1 MEGKTL
7 LRVTIVVLCLAV
19 TGLGYQNSNGDNSD
33 VVPIATRAA
42 CDGGAPDC
50 TASLGQT
57 ARSSFGHEYLFHVL
71 GVKGGTPGIKRDV
84 VIECKRAAIFVGDWT
99 CKPKP

>member
-33 VVPIATRAA
+33 VLPIATRAA
-42 CDGGAPDC
+42 CDGGAPSC

-71 GVKGGTPGIKRDV
+71 GVKDGTPGIKRDV
-84 VIECKRAAIFVGDWT
+84 VIECKRAAIFIGDWS